1 MEISVVIPCHNE
13 ESNLERLVAG
23 LRPILPDLGPIDAV
37 EVVLVDDGST
47 DATWQGLTELAEQD
61 QLGCT
66 VRLAR
71 HERNRGLGAALR
83 TGFAASRGRII
94 ITTDSD
100 GTYRFS
106 ELPKLMSRMSA
117 DVGIVT
123 ASPYHPEGGVA
134 NVPAYRLVLS
144 RGSSL
149 IYRMLVDHRIY
160 TYTALFRAYRSDVI
174 KSIEFTSDGF
184 LAVAELLVNAKL
196 AGYRVVEYPAVLHS
210 RIAGTS
216 KARLVRTIVAHV
228 RFQLNILA
236 RRLGLARRKRRPA
249 HADAALELAQRR

>member
-1 MEISVVIPCHNE
+1 MEISLVIPCHNE
-13 ESNLERLVAG
+13 ESNLDRLVTD
-23 LRPILPDLGPIDAV
+23 LRPVLRDLGPLDDV

-47 DATWQGLTELAEQD
+47 DSTWQGLTALAHND
-61 QLGCT
+61 SLGCA
-66 VRLAR
+66 VRLER
-71 HERNRGLGAALR
+71 HEKNRGLGAALR
-83 TGFAASRGRII
+83 TGFAASRGRVI

-106 ELPKLMSRMSA
+106 EIPKLIARMTA

-123 ASPYHPEGGVA
+123 ASPYHPQGGVA

-149 IYRMLVDHRIY
+149 IYRALVDRKIY
-160 TYTALFRAYRSDVI
+160 TYTALFRAYRRDVI
-174 KSIEFTSDGF
+174 KSIAFTSDGF

-196 AGYRVVEYPAVLHS
+196 AGYRVVEHPAVLHS
-210 RIAGTS
+210 RVAGTS

-228 RFQLNILA
+228 RFQLNVLM
-236 RRLGLARRKRRPA
+236 RRMGLARRRLRPSRS
-249 HADAALELAQRR
+249 DATLEVAQRR